1 MYTHSLV
8 ATQTRTLS
16 TAEERREEILVA
28 AEPLVAARG
37 LHATPT
43 LEVAR
48 AAGISQA
55 YLFRLFPTKVELGV
69 ALVERC
75 NDRIHRAFADAAVE
89 ARRDGT
95 DVLEAMGRAYKPL
108 VRDRTMLLL
117 QLHAHAAS
125 PHVPEIREAMRT
137 GFGRL
142 VDFVS
147 AETGAEPLEVKRFFA
162 HGMLINV
169 LLAMGAYD
177 LDEPWARALTAEYG
191 AC

>member
-1 MYTHSLV
+1 M
-8 ATQTRTLS
+8 ATKTRTLS
-16 TAEERREEILVA
+16 TAEERRESILLA

-43 LEVAR
+43 LEMAR

-75 NDRIHRAFADAAVE
+75 NERIHRAFAGAAAE
-89 ARRDGT
+89 ARLQGA
-95 DVLEAMGRAYKPL
+95 DVLEAMGHAYAPL
-108 VRDRTMLLL
+108 VADRTLLLL

-125 PHVPEIREAMRT
+125 PDVPEIRDAMRA

-142 VDFVS
+142 VDLVT
-147 AETGAEPLEVKRFFA
+147 AETGAEPLEIKRFFA
-162 HGMLINV
+162 HGMLMNV

-177 LDEPWARALTAEYG
+177 LDEPWTRTLTAEYG
-191 AC
+191 VC